1 MAFTA
6 ISTACYIPVPRHV
19 LAGRG
24 QESATT
30 EAETGPPTLTGE
42 ASDVK
47 VVVMDADHFPFAGVS
62 AAVALDDVGAA
73 PGTVRSLLV
82 RNWKRKGE
90 IMV

>member
-24 QESATT
+24 QESAK

-42 ASDVK
+42 ASDVE

-62 AAVALDDVGAA
+62 AAVALDDVRAA

-90 IMV
+90 ITV

>member
-24 QESATT
+24 QESVK

-42 ASDVK
+42 ASDVE
-47 VVVMDADHFPFAGVS
+47 VVVMDADHFPFAGIS

-90 IMV
+90 ITV